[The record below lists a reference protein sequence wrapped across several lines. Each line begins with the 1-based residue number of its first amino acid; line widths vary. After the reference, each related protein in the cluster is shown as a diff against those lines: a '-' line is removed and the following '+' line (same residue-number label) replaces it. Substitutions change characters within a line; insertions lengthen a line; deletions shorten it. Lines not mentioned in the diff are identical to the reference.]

1 MSRTLI
7 FMRHAKSAWNDP
19 FASDHDRILNERGRR
34 SAPVMGQWLKDQNL
48 IPDQVLVSSA
58 ARTLETLARLGLP
71 DVPTTVLP
79 ELYLAHPAVIAALI
93 REHATGSRVLVLGH
107 NPGTTEAAHR
117 LVNTPVAHPAFHD
130 FPTCATLAARFDGP
144 SWEALDWQSLTPLAF
159 AIPRELMA

>member
-1 MSRTLI
+1 MSRTLLL
-7 FMRHAKSAWNDP
+7 MRHAKSAWDDP
-19 FASDHDRILNERGRR
+19 LASDHDRILNDRGRR
-34 SAPVMGQWLKDQNL
+34 SALVMGQWLKDQNL
-48 IPDQVLVSSA
+48 IPDQVLVSSS

-71 DVPTTVLP
+71 EVPTTVLP

-117 LVNTPVAHPAFHD
+117 LMNAPVAHRAFAD

-144 SWEALDWQSLTPLAF
+144 DWAALDWHSLTPHAF